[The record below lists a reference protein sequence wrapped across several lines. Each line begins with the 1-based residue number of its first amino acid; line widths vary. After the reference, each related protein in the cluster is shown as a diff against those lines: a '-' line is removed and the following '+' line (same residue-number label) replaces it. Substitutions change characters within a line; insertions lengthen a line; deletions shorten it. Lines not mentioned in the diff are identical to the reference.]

1 MILGDLLGQ
10 ILVDDSAAGFL
21 AVAVQFFDK
30 FREELILPELPECFV
45 FRFYM
50 FIRNMV
56 TRYTWKPKTL
66 CFPGKRLALFRKND

>member
-30 FREELILPELPECFV
+30 FREELILPELPECLV
-45 FRFYM
+45 FCFYM
-50 FIRNMV
+50 FIRNIIIDSHSILH
-56 TRYTWKPKTL
+56 KSPAGITL
-66 CFPGKRLALFRKND
+66 GRLRTP